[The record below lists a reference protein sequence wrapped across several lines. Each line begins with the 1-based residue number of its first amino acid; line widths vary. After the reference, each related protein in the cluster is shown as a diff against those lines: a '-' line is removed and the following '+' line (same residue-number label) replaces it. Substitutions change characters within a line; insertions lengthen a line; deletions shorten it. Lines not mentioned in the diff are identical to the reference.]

1 MTNSTR
7 LVQPPWGGERMLGS
21 NPISVAFPG
30 NEEPPVVIDMA
41 TSAVAYGKVEIARR
55 QQEEIPAGWAVDA
68 GGRNTTSPAGMI
80 EGGALSP
87 LGSFRETGGHK
98 GYCLASMVDILSCVL
113 SGANWGPFAPPFAL
127 RQQLPERSVGK
138 GIGHFFGA
146 LQIEAF
152 IDVDEFKSQLDDW
165 VRTMRGTKPQPGSS
179 GMLIPGDP
187 ERESEARRRTRGV
200 PLIMPLVEELRDIAK
215 QTGIPFD

>member
-1 MTNSTR
+1 MTNRTR

-80 EGGALSP
+80 EGGGAIA
-87 LGSFRETGGHK
+87 TG
-98 GYCLASMVDILSCVL
+98 
-113 SGANWGPFAPPFAL
+113 
-127 RQQLPERSVGK
+127 QLP
-138 GIGHFFGA
+138 
-146 LQIEAF
+146 
-152 IDVDEFKSQLDDW
+152 
-165 VRTMRGTKPQPGSS
+165 
-179 GMLIPGDP
+179 
-187 ERESEARRRTRGV
+187 
-200 PLIMPLVEELRDIAK
+200 
-215 QTGIPFD
+215 

>member
-80 EGGALSP
+80 DGGRYRHWA
-87 LGSFRETGGHK
+87 
-98 GYCLASMVDILSCVL
+98 ASVKRAGIRAIVL
-113 SGANWGPFAPPFAL
+113 PRWWIS
-127 RQQLPERSVGK
+127 
-138 GIGHFFGA
+138 
-146 LQIEAF
+146 
-152 IDVDEFKSQLDDW
+152 
-165 VRTMRGTKPQPGSS
+165 
-179 GMLIPGDP
+179 
-187 ERESEARRRTRGV
+187 
-200 PLIMPLVEELRDIAK
+200 
-215 QTGIPFD
+215 